1 MSTQVSDRF
10 SLNSLAMFLFF
21 FFADIVVLVAIVI
34 LIGLFSM
41 QHYGTHKVGWLF
53 APIVFIWFLF
63 IGATGI
69 YNICKHDTS
78 VLKAFSPTYIYLYFK
93 RRGRDG
99 WISLG
104 GILLSI
110 TGTEALY
117 ADIAFFPLLAIQLA
131 FTFFVFPCL
140 LLAYCG
146 QAAYLVNNKDHY
158 QDAFYASIPGLSF
171 VHDLFRFFTEHSKT
185 LFWF

>member
-1 MSTQVSDRF
+1 MLVS
-10 SLNSLAMFLFF
+10 
-21 FFADIVVLVAIVI
+21 III

-41 QHYGTHKVGWLF
+41 QHYGTDKVGWLF

-63 IGATGI
+63 IGATGM

-93 RRGRDG
+93 RRGLDG

-117 ADIAFFPLLAIQLA
+117 ADIAYFPLLAIQLA

-158 QDAFYASIPGLSF
+158 KDAFYASMPGLSSHLE
-171 VHDLFRFFTEHSKT
+171 VIHT
-185 LFWF
+185 